1 MLEER
6 ISEIDAEA
14 AAKSVSEA
22 VTRLGACPHDC
33 PDTCSMIYTVENGR
47 LIDVRGNPDH
57 PMTRGALCGKLK
69 DFDRHHYNPDRI
81 LYPMRR
87 TGPKGSGQFERI
99 TWDEALAE
107 IHRRFT
113 GIIETHGAE
122 AILPYNY
129 LGNEGVVQG
138 LTVGDAFFNRLGA
151 TVAEKTFCGS
161 GSCTAWLLTVGPTN
175 GTDPMSFAQSKLIVI
190 WGCNSVSTNIHHW
203 HVVKEAQRHGARVIV
218 IDPYRSRT
226 AAQADWH
233 LMPKPGTDGAL
244 AMAMIH
250 VIIEE
255 SLTDDD
261 YIARHTVGFE
271 PLKERAQAFTPEYA
285 AEICGI
291 PAEDIRQLAREYA
304 TTRNAALR
312 PGVAV
317 ERSAGGAQA
326 LRAIFSLPALT
337 GAWKDP
343 GGGVYQMPL
352 WEFPVHW
359 DRVCRP
365 DLIPEG
371 TRVLN
376 VLKLGEVL
384 TGEAGIEPGIHA
396 LMVYNANPVSN
407 STETAKIKRG
417 LARED
422 LFTVVSEHFV
432 TDTARY
438 ADILLPA
445 TMAAEHDDM
454 MFSWGHFFFTLNQKA
469 IEPPGET
476 VSNAELFRRLAKTF
490 GFTEPQ
496 FSMSET
502 ELMEWYLDWE
512 SPKLGG
518 IGMDHF
524 RQHGWYRLNIGDP
537 DTRTPHAE
545 GNFPTPSGKCEFYS
559 EAAVTSGNFVAP
571 PFRQMYE
578 QFQGGEALD
587 PLPGYVPANER
598 PETNP
603 AQAERYPL
611 NIVSPKSHGF
621 LNSQYANEA
630 HKVRAQG
637 EQTILINPADAQS
650 REIGEGALVR
660 VFNDRGAFHGQ
671 ARVTE
676 EVPPG
681 LVIASLGYWHSLNRD
696 GAVNVISASTYGG
709 MGHSPTFSDNLVQV
723 GLAQ

>member
-14 AAKSVSEA
+14 AAKTASEA

-33 PDTCSMIYTVENGR
+33 PDTCSMIYTVEDGR
-47 LIDVRGNPDH
+47 LTDVRGNPDH

-87 TGPKGSGQFERI
+87 AGPKGSGQFERI
-99 TWDEALAE
+99 TWDEALSE
-107 IHRRFT
+107 IHRRF
-113 GIIETHGAE
+113 GAIIERHGAE

-175 GTDPMSFAQSKLIVI
+175 GTDPMSFTQSQLIVI

-203 HVVKEAQRHGARVIV
+203 HVVKEAQRSGARVVV

-244 AMAMIH
+244 AMALIH

-255 SLTDDD
+255 GLTDDD

-291 PAEDIRQLAREYA
+291 PAEDIRRLAREYA
-304 TTRNAALR
+304 TTPNAALR

-337 GAWKDP
+337 GSWKDP
-343 GGGVYQMPL
+343 GGGIYQMPL

-384 TGEAGIEPGIHA
+384 TGEAGVEPGIHA

-496 FSMSET
+496 FSMSEA

-518 IGMDHF
+518 ISMDHF
-524 RQHGWYRLNIGDP
+524 RQHGWYRLNVGDP
-537 DTRTPHAE
+537 ETRTPHAE

-559 EAAVTSGNFVAP
+559 EAAVTGGNFVAP

-578 QFQGGEALD
+578 QFQGGEPLD

-603 AQAERYPL
+603 DQAERYPL

-637 EQTILINPADAQS
+637 EQTILINPADATS
-650 REIGEGALVR
+650 REVTDGALVR

-671 ARVTE
+671 ARVTD

>member
-1 MLEER
+1 MLQ
-6 ISEIDAEA
+6 EA
-14 AAKSVSEA
+14 TTK
-22 VTRLGACPHDC
+22 LGACPHDC
-33 PDTCSMIYTVENGR
+33 PDTCSMIYTVADGR
-47 LIDVRGNPDH
+47 LTEVRGNPDH
-57 PMTRGALCGKLK
+57 PMTRGALCAKVK
-69 DFDRHHYNPDRI
+69 DFDKHHYNPDRL

-87 TGPKGSGQFERI
+87 AGPKGSGHFERI
-99 TWDEALAE
+99 TWEEALDE
-107 IHRRFT
+107 IHRRWSA
-113 GIIETHGAE
+113 IVATHGAE

-129 LGNEGVVQG
+129 LGNEGTVQG

-175 GTDPMSFAQSKLIVI
+175 GTDPLSFSQSKYIVI
-190 WGCNSVSTNIHHW
+190 WGCNSVSTNLHHW
-203 HVVKEAQRHGARVIV
+203 HIVKEAQRNGAKVVV

-226 AAQADWH
+226 AKEADWH
-233 LMPKPGTDGAL
+233 LAPRPGTDGAL
-244 AMAMIH
+244 AMAMIQ
-250 VIIEE
+250 VIIAEG
-255 SLTDDD
+255 LTDDD

-271 PLKERAQAFTPEYA
+271 ALKERAAVFTPEYA
-285 AEICGI
+285 ADICGI
-291 PAEDIRQLAREYA
+291 PAEDIRRLAREYA

-312 PGVAV
+312 PGIAV

-337 GAWKDP
+337 GSWKDP

-352 WEFPVHW
+352 WEFPIHW

-371 TRVLN
+371 TRALN
-376 VLKLGEVL
+376 VLKLGEIL
-384 TGEAGIEPGIHA
+384 TGEAGISPGIHA

-407 STETAKIKRG
+407 ATETAKIKRG

-476 VSNAELFRRLAKTF
+476 VSNAELFRRLARRF

-496 FSMSET
+496 FAMSEA
-502 ELMEWYLDWE
+502 ELMEWYLDWD

-518 IGMDHF
+518 ITMDHF
-524 RQHGWYRLNIGDP
+524 REHGWYRLNLGEP
-537 DTRTPHAE
+537 GTRTPHAE
-545 GNFPTPSGKCEFYS
+545 GNFPTPSGKCEFWS
-559 EAAVTSGNFVAP
+559 ETAATTGNFVAP

-578 QFQGGEALD
+578 AKQGGEALD

-630 HKVRAQG
+630 HKIRAQG
-637 EQTILINPADAQS
+637 GQAILINPQDAGP
-650 REIGEGALVR
+650 REITEGALVR
-660 VFNDRGAFHGQ
+660 VFNDRGAFHGE
-671 ARVTE
+671 AKVTE
-676 EVPPG
+676 DVPPG
-681 LVIASLGYWHSLNRD
+681 LVVASLGYWHALNRD

-709 MGHSPTFSDNLVQV
+709 MGHSPTYSDNLVQV

>member
-1 MLEER
+1 M
-6 ISEIDAEA
+6 A
-14 AAKSVSEA
+14 ATAASTTK
-22 VTRLGACPHDC
+22 LGACPHDC
-33 PDTCSMIYTVENGR
+33 PDTCSMIYTVEDGR
-47 LIDVRGNPDH
+47 LTGVRGNPDH
-57 PMTRGALCGKLK
+57 PMTRGALCTKVH
-69 DFDRHHYNPDRI
+69 DFERHHYNPDRV

-87 TGPKGSGQFERI
+87 TGPKGSGQFTRI
-99 TWDEALAE
+99 SWAEALDT
-107 IHRRFT
+107 IHDRFQEV
-113 GIIETHGAE
+113 IATHGRE

-151 TVAEKTFCGS
+151 SVAEKTFCGS

-175 GTDPMSFAQSKLIVI
+175 GLDPMSFTQSKYIII
-190 WGCNSVSTNIHHW
+190 WGCNSISTNIHHW
-203 HVVKEAQRHGARVIV
+203 HVVKEAQRHGAKVVV

-226 AAQADWH
+226 AKEADWH
-233 LMPKPGTDGAL
+233 LMPRPGTDGAL
-244 AMAMIH
+244 AMALIH
-250 VIIEE
+250 CLINGNLI
-255 SLTDDD
+255 DRD
-261 YIARHTVGFE
+261 YVEKHTLGFDA
-271 PLKERAQAFTPEYA
+271 LKERAAPFTPEYA
-285 AEICGI
+285 AGICGI
-291 PAEDIRQLAREYA
+291 AAEDIRMLAHEYA
-304 TTRNAALR
+304 TTRNAAIR

-343 GGGVYQMPL
+343 GGGIYQMPL

-365 DLIPEG
+365 DWIPEG
-371 TRVLN
+371 TRAVN
-376 VLKLGEVL
+376 VLKLGAVL
-384 TGEAGIEPGIHA
+384 NGEAGLNPGIHA

-407 STETAKIKRG
+407 STETASIKKG

-476 VSNAELFRRLAKTF
+476 VSNAELFRRLAQRF
-490 GFTEPQ
+490 GFTDPQ

-502 ELMEWYLDWE
+502 ELMEWYLDWD
-512 SPKLGG
+512 SPKMAGAS
-518 IGMDHF
+518 MAHF
-524 RQHGWYRLNIGDP
+524 RAQGWYRLDVGDP
-537 DTRTPHAE
+537 ETRTPHAE
-545 GNFPTPSGKCEFYS
+545 GNFPTASGKCEFYS
-559 EAAVTSGNFVAP
+559 EAAAANGNFVAP

-578 QFQGGEALD
+578 AMQGGEPLD

-598 PETNP
+598 PETNG
-603 AQAERYPL
+603 ALAARFPL

-621 LNSQYANEA
+621 LNSQYANET
-630 HKVRAQG
+630 HKIAKQG
-637 EQTILINPADAQS
+637 NQAILINPRDAGG
-650 REIGEGALVR
+650 RAITEGALVR
-660 VFNDRGAFHGQ
+660 VFNDRGTFHGE

-676 EVPPG
+676 DVPPG
-681 LVIASLGYWHSLNRD
+681 VVVASLGYWHALNRD
-696 GAVNVISASTYGG
+696 GAVNVVSSATYGG
-709 MGHSPTFSDNLVQV
+709 MGHSPTFSDNLVEV
-723 GLAQ
+723 HLAG

>member
-1 MLEER
+1 MPDG
-6 ISEIDAEA
+6 SNTTT
-14 AAKSVSEA
+14 VH
-22 VTRLGACPHDC
+22 GACPHDC
-33 PDTCSMIYTVENGR
+33 PDTCSMVYTTEAGR
-47 LIDVRGNPDH
+47 LTSVRGNPDH
-57 PMTRGALCGKLK
+57 PMTRGALCGKLR

-81 LYPMRR
+81 LHPMRR

-99 TWDEALAE
+99 SWDTALRE
-107 IHRRFT
+107 IHERFT
-113 GIIETHGAE
+113 AVADTHGAE

-129 LGNEGVVQG
+129 LGNEGLVQG

-175 GTDPMSFAQSKLIVI
+175 GTDPMSFAHSRLIVL
-190 WGCNSVSTNIHHW
+190 WGCNSISTNIHHW
-203 HVVKEAQRHGARVIV
+203 HVVKEAQRNGARVVV

-226 AAQADWH
+226 AKEADWH
-233 LMPKPGTDGAL
+233 LAPRPGTDGAL

-250 VIIEE
+250 VIIAEN
-255 SLTDDD
+255 LTDAD
-261 YIARHTVGFE
+261 YIERHTVGF
-271 PLKERAQAFTPEYA
+271 PQLAERAAAFTPEL
-285 AEICGI
+285 AESLCGI
-291 PAEDIRQLAREYA
+291 PADDIRRLAREYA
-304 TTRNAALR
+304 TTPNAALR

-337 GAWKDP
+337 GAWKHP

-352 WEFPVHW
+352 WEFPIHW

-371 TRVLN
+371 RRALN
-376 VLKLGEVL
+376 VLKLGAIL
-384 TGEAGIEPGIHA
+384 DGSAGIQPGVHA

-407 STETAKIKRG
+407 STETESIKRG
-417 LARED
+417 LSRED
-422 LFTVVSEHFV
+422 LFTVVSEHFL

-438 ADILLPA
+438 ADIVLPA

-469 IEPPGET
+469 IEPPGEA
-476 VSNAELFRRLAKTF
+476 VSNAELFRRLAATF

-496 FSMSET
+496 FAMSEA
-502 ELMEWYLDWE
+502 ELMEWYLDWD

-524 RQHGWYRLNIGDP
+524 REHGWFRLAIGEP
-537 DTRTPHAE
+537 ATRTPHAE
-545 GNFPTPSGKCEFYS
+545 GNFPTPSGRCEFFS
-559 EAAVTSGNFVAP
+559 ETAATVGNFVAP

-578 QFQGGEALD
+578 QQQGGEPLD
-587 PLPGYVPANER
+587 PLPGYVAPNER
-598 PETNP
+598 PDTSP
-603 AQAERYPL
+603 ARAARFPL

-630 HKVRAQG
+630 HKLASQG
-637 EQTILINPADAQS
+637 GQSILINPADAAA
-650 REIGEGALVR
+650 RAVADGALLR
-660 VFNDRGAFHGQ
+660 VFNDRGAFHGE

-676 EVPPG
+676 DVPPG
-681 LVIASLGYWHSLNRD
+681 LVVASLGYWHSLNRG
-696 GAVNVISASTYGG
+696 GAVNTISASTYGG
-709 MGHSPTFSDNLVQV
+709 MGHSPTFSDNLVEV
-723 GLAQ
+723 ALA

>member
-1 MLEER
+1 MPQQT
-6 ISEIDAEA
+6 
-14 AAKSVSEA
+14 
-22 VTRLGACPHDC
+22 VTKLGACPHDC
-33 PDTCSMIYTVENGR
+33 PDTCAMIYTVEDGKLTN
-47 LIDVRGNPDH
+47 VRGNPDH
-57 PMTRGALCGKLK
+57 PMTRGSLCVKVK
-69 DFDRHHYNPDRI
+69 DFDKHHYNPDRI
-81 LYPMRR
+81 LHPMRR
-87 TGPKGSGQFERI
+87 VGPKGSGKFERI
-99 TWDEALAE
+99 SWDQALDE
-107 IHRRFT
+107 IHTRFT
-113 GIIETHGAE
+113 DVIAKHGAE

-129 LGNEGVVQG
+129 LGNEGIVQG
-138 LTVGDAFFNRLGA
+138 LTVGDAFFNKLGA

-175 GTDPMSFAQSKLIVI
+175 GTDPMSFAHSKYIII

-203 HVVKEAQRHGARVIV
+203 HVVKEAQRHGAKVVV

-226 AAQADWH
+226 AKEADWH
-233 LMPKPGTDGAL
+233 IMPKPGTDGAL

-250 VIIEE
+250 CIINGNLID
-255 SLTDDD
+255 SD
-261 YIARHTVGFE
+261 YIERHTVGFDE
-271 PLKERAQAFTPEYA
+271 LKERAASFTPEYA
-285 AEICGI
+285 ESICGV
-291 PAEDIRQLAREYA
+291 PAADIRMLAHEYA

-337 GAWKDP
+337 GSWKDP

-365 DLIPEG
+365 DLIPQG
-371 TRVLN
+371 TRTLN

-384 TGEAGIEPGIHA
+384 NGDAGIHA

-407 STETAKIKRG
+407 STETAAIKRG

-422 LFTVVSEHFV
+422 LFTVVSEQFI

-454 MFSWGHFFFTLNQKA
+454 MFSWGHFFFTLNEKA
-469 IEPPGET
+469 IEPPAEC
-476 VSNAELFRRLAKTF
+476 VSNAELFRRLAKKF

-496 FSMSET
+496 FSMSEAQ
-502 ELMEWYLDWE
+502 LMEWYLDWS

-518 IGMDHF
+518 IDMDYF
-524 RQHGWYRLNIGDP
+524 RAHGYYRLNIGDP
-537 DTRTPHAE
+537 ATRTPHAE
-545 GNFPTPSGKCEFYS
+545 GGFPTPSGKCEFFS
-559 EAAVTSGNFVAP
+559 ETAKTVGNFVAP

-578 QFQGGEALD
+578 AQQGGEPLD
-587 PLPGYVPANER
+587 PLPGYVPAFER

-603 AQAERYPL
+603 EQAKRYPL

-621 LNSQYANEA
+621 LNSQYANESERIA
-630 HKVRAQG
+630 LQG
-637 EQTILINPADAQS
+637 EQAILINPRDATS
-650 REIGEGALVR
+650 RSIPEGALVS
-660 VFNDRGAFHGQ
+660 VYNDRGTFRGKAK
-671 ARVTE
+671 VTE
-676 EVPPG
+676 DVPPG
-681 LVIASLGYWHSLNRD
+681 VVVASLGYWHSLNRD
-696 GAVNVISASTYGG
+696 GAVNVISSSAYGG
-709 MGHSPTFSDNLVQV
+709 MGHSPTFSDNLVEV
-723 GLAQ
+723 RLAS

>member
-1 MLEER
+1 M
-6 ISEIDAEA
+6 A
-14 AAKSVSEA
+14 ATSASTTK
-22 VTRLGACPHDC
+22 LGACPHDC
-33 PDTCSMIYTVENGR
+33 PDTCSMIYTVEDGR
-47 LIDVRGNPDH
+47 LTGVRGNPDH
-57 PMTRGALCGKLK
+57 PMTRGALCTKVH
-69 DFDRHHYNPDRI
+69 DFERHHYNPDRV

-87 TGPKGSGQFERI
+87 TGPKGSGQFTRI
-99 TWDEALAE
+99 SWAEALDT
-107 IHRRFT
+107 IHDRFQDV
-113 GIIETHGAE
+113 IATHGRE

-151 TVAEKTFCGS
+151 SVAEKTFCGS

-175 GTDPMSFAQSKLIVI
+175 GLDPMSFTQSKYIII
-190 WGCNSVSTNIHHW
+190 WGCNSISTNIHHW
-203 HVVKEAQRHGARVIV
+203 HVVKEAQRRGAKVVV

-226 AAQADWH
+226 AKEADWH
-233 LMPKPGTDGAL
+233 LMPRPGTDGAL
-244 AMAMIH
+244 AMALIH
-250 VIIEE
+250 CLINGNLI
-255 SLTDDD
+255 DRD
-261 YIARHTVGFE
+261 YVEKHTLGFDA
-271 PLKERAQAFTPEYA
+271 LKERAAPFTPEYA
-285 AEICGI
+285 AGICGVA
-291 PAEDIRQLAREYA
+291 AEDIRMLAHEYA
-304 TTRNAALR
+304 TTRHAAIR

-343 GGGVYQMPL
+343 GGGIYQMPL

-365 DLIPEG
+365 DWIPEG
-371 TRVLN
+371 TRAVN
-376 VLKLGEVL
+376 VLKLGAVL
-384 TGEAGIEPGIHA
+384 NGEAGLNPGIHA

-407 STETAKIKRG
+407 STETASIKKG

-476 VSNAELFRRLAKTF
+476 VSNAELFRRLAQRF
-490 GFTEPQ
+490 GFTDPQ

-502 ELMEWYLDWE
+502 ELMEWYLDWD
-512 SPKLGG
+512 SPKMAGAS
-518 IGMDHF
+518 MAHF
-524 RQHGWYRLNIGDP
+524 RAHGWYRLDIGDP
-537 DTRTPHAE
+537 ETRTPHAE
-545 GNFPTPSGKCEFYS
+545 GNFPTASGKCEFYS
-559 EAAVTSGNFVAP
+559 EAAAANGNFVAP

-578 QFQGGEALD
+578 AMQGGEPLD

-598 PETNP
+598 PETNG
-603 AQAERYPL
+603 ALAARFPL

-621 LNSQYANEA
+621 LNSQYANET
-630 HKVRAQG
+630 HKIAKQG
-637 EQTILINPADAQS
+637 NQAILINPRDAGG
-650 REIGEGALVR
+650 RAITEGALVR
-660 VFNDRGAFHGQ
+660 VFNDRGTFHGE

-676 EVPPG
+676 DVPPG
-681 LVIASLGYWHSLNRD
+681 VVVASLGYWHALNRD
-696 GAVNVISASTYGG
+696 GAVNVVSSATYGG
-709 MGHSPTFSDNLVQV
+709 MGHSPTFSDNLVEV
-723 GLAQ
+723 HLAG